1 MQNYISVGISL
12 PRKIMKKIDDERG
25 DISRSRYLLRLL
37 ERTSVPNKVEHLTG
51 QKKSPHLDE
60 RNQRFME
67 SEKI

>member
-12 PRKIMKKIDDERG
+12 PRKIMKKIDVERG

-37 ERTSVPNKVEHLTG
+37 EKIYVQNKVEDLTV
-51 QKKSPHLDE
+51 QKNSSHLDE
-60 RNQRFME
+60 GNQQFIE

>member
-12 PRKIMKKIDDERG
+12 PRKIMKKIDEERG

-37 ERTSVPNKVEHLTG
+37 ERTYVPSKIEHLTG
-51 QKKSPHLDE
+51 QKKPPHFDE
-60 RNQRFME
+60 VIQQFME

>member
-37 ERTSVPNKVEHLTG
+37 EMTYVPNKIEHLTG
-51 QKKSPHLDE
+51 QKKSHLGE
-60 RNQRFME
+60 VT
-67 SEKI
+67 

>member
-37 ERTSVPNKVEHLTG
+37 ERTYLPNKVEYLTG

-60 RNQRFME
+60 GTQQFME

>member
-12 PRKIMKKIDDERG
+12 PRKIMKKIDVERG

-37 ERTSVPNKVEHLTG
+37 EKTYLPNKVEHLTG
-51 QKKSPHLDE
+51 QKNSSHLDE
-60 RNQRFME
+60 GNQQFMK